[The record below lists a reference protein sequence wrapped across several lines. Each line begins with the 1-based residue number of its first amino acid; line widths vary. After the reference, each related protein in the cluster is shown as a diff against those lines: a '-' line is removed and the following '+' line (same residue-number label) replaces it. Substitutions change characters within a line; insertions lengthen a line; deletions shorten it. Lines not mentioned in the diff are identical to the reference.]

1 MYELYDEENLFTYLV
16 NKTKHK
22 TMKITFSADRV
33 QLKTFANPDDIRVL
47 LYTGIYEW
55 DKLKD
60 LPKLQQNKAVYKI
73 TIEPEIEEID

>member
-1 MYELYDEENLFTYLV
+1 
-16 NKTKHK
+16 
-22 TMKITFSADRV
+22 MKIQFKADRV

-60 LPKLQQNKAVYKI
+60 LPKFEQGIYRI
-73 TIEPEIEEID
+73 TIEPDVEEMDIDEIPMPHIK

>member
-1 MYELYDEENLFTYLV
+1 MD
-16 NKTKHK
+16 
-22 TMKITFSADRV
+22 KIQFSVDRI

-60 LPKLQQNKAVYKI
+60 LPKLPQGVYKI
-73 TIEPEIEEID
+73 TITPAIEEVD

>member
-1 MYELYDEENLFTYLV
+1 MD
-16 NKTKHK
+16 
-22 TMKITFSADRV
+22 KITFSVDRI

-60 LPKLQQNKAVYKI
+60 LPKLSQGVYRVEI
-73 TIEPEIEEID
+73 TPEIEEIE

>member
-1 MYELYDEENLFTYLV
+1 
-16 NKTKHK
+16 
-22 TMKITFSADRV
+22 MKIQFKADRV

-60 LPKLQQNKAVYKI
+60 LPKLAQGIYEV
-73 TIEPEIEEID
+73 TIIPEVEELEVEDVPLPHIK

>member
-1 MYELYDEENLFTYLV
+1 
-16 NKTKHK
+16 
-22 TMKITFSADRV
+22 MKISFSVDRI

-60 LPKLQQNKAVYKI
+60 LPKLATGNYKI
-73 TIEPEIEEID
+73 TIEPEMEEIDD

>member
-1 MYELYDEENLFTYLV
+1 
-16 NKTKHK
+16 
-22 TMKITFSADRV
+22 MKITFSVDRI

-60 LPKLQQNKAVYKI
+60 LPKLPQGVYKI
-73 TIEPEIEEID
+73 TISPEIEEID